1 MSYETVEAIPDLP
14 RCGWVPPTDPLY
26 THYHDTEWG
35 RPIRD
40 GKALFSKLI
49 QDGQQAGLAWITILR
64 KREEMLRVYDG
75 FDPDK
80 VALYTDKDRERL
92 LGNAGIIRSKLK
104 INATISNAQIFVK
117 MRDEEGIDFSDY
129 LWDFVGG
136 APIQNAWKD
145 FKDAPVDSP
154 ESIAMSKDL
163 KKRGFKFVGPV
174 ILYAFMQAVGMI
186 NDHSTDCH
194 AYGCLLYTSPSPRD
208 QRGSRMP
215 SSA

>member
-1 MSYETVEAIPDLP
+1 MSYLTQDAIPDLP
-14 RCGWVPPTDPLY
+14 RCGWAPATDPLY

-40 GKALFSKLI
+40 SKSLFSKLI

-64 KREEMLRVYDG
+64 KREEMLRAYDG

-80 VALYTDKDRERL
+80 LVHYTDKDRERL
-92 LGNAGIIRSKLK
+92 LSNAGIIRSKLK
-104 INATISNAQIFVK
+104 INAAITNAKVYVK

-136 APIQNAWKD
+136 TTIQNAWKN

-186 NDHSTDCH
+186 NDHAIGCH
-194 AYGCLLYTSPSPRD
+194 AYEPCKRLGN
-208 QRGSRMP
+208 
-215 SSA
+215 

>member
-40 GKALFSKLI
+40 NKALFSKLI

-92 LGNAGIIRSKLK
+92 LANAGIIRSKLK

-194 AYGCLLYTSPSPRD
+194 AYEPCKKLG
-208 QRGSRMP
+208 
-215 SSA
+215 

>member
-1 MSYETVEAIPDLP
+1 MSYDIIPDLP

-40 GKALFSKLI
+40 SKKLFSKLI

-64 KREEMLRVYDG
+64 KREEMLRAYDG

-80 VALYTDKDRERL
+80 LIHYTDKDRERL
-92 LGNAGIIRSKLK
+92 LSNAGIIRSKLK
-104 INATISNAQIFVK
+104 VNATISNAHIFVK
-117 MRDEEGIDFSDY
+117 MRDEEGINFSDY

-136 APIQNAWKD
+136 TPIQNAWKD
-145 FKDAPVDSP
+145 HKDAPVDSP
-154 ESIAMSKDL
+154 ESIAMSKDM
-163 KKRGFKFVGPV
+163 KKRGFRFVGPV
-174 ILYAFMQAVGMI
+174 ILYAFMQAVGMV

-194 AYGCLLYTSPSPRD
+194 AYESCRVY
-208 QRGSRMP
+208 
-215 SSA
+215 

>member
-1 MSYETVEAIPDLP
+1 MTYDVIPDLP
-14 RCGWVPPTDPLY
+14 RCGWATAHDPLY

-35 RPIRD
+35 RPIHD
-40 GKALFSKLI
+40 SKSLFSKLI

-92 LGNAGIIRSKLK
+92 LSNAGVIRSKLK
-104 INATISNAQIFVK
+104 VNAAITNAQVFLK
-117 MRDEEGIDFSDY
+117 MRDEDGIDFSDY

-136 APIQNAWKD
+136 QTIQNSWEN
-145 FKDAPVDSP
+145 FKDAPVESP

-186 NDHSTDCH
+186 NDHAVDCH
-194 AYGCLLYTSPSPRD
+194 AYEPCKRLGN
-208 QRGSRMP
+208 
-215 SSA
+215 

>member
-1 MSYETVEAIPDLP
+1 MTYDVIPDLP
-14 RCGWVPPTDPLY
+14 RCGWVPPNDPLY

-40 GKALFSKLI
+40 SKALFSKLI

-64 KREEMLRVYDG
+64 KREEMLRAYDG

-80 VALYTDKDRERL
+80 LIHYTDKDRERL
-92 LGNAGIIRSKLK
+92 LSNAGIIRSKLK
-104 INATISNAQIFVK
+104 VNATISNAQAFVK

-136 APIQNAWKD
+136 SPIQNSWEN
-145 FKDAPVDSP
+145 FKDAPVDST

-186 NDHSTDCH
+186 NDHAVGCH
-194 AYGCLLYTSPSPRD
+194 AYEPCKDLG
-208 QRGSRMP
+208 
-215 SSA
+215 

>member
-1 MSYETVEAIPDLP
+1 MTYKTIPNLP

-40 GKALFSKLI
+40 SKALFSKLI

-64 KREEMLRVYDG
+64 KREEMLRAYDG

-80 VALYTDKDRERL
+80 LIYYTDKDRERL
-92 LGNAGIIRSKLK
+92 LSNAGIIRSKLK
-104 INATISNAQIFVK
+104 VNATISNAHIFVK
-117 MRDEEGIDFSDY
+117 MRDEDGIDFSEY

-136 APIQNAWKD
+136 TPIQNSWEK
-145 FKDAPVDSP
+145 FKDAPVESA
-154 ESIAMSKDL
+154 ESIAMSKDM

-186 NDHSTDCH
+186 NDHAIGCH
-194 AYGCLLYTSPSPRD
+194 AYEPCKTLSF
-208 QRGSRMP
+208 
-215 SSA
+215 

>member
-1 MSYETVEAIPDLP
+1 MTYDVIPDLP

-40 GKALFSKLI
+40 SKALFSKLI

-64 KREEMLRVYDG
+64 KREEMLRAYDG

-80 VALYTDKDRERL
+80 LCHYSDKDRERL
-92 LGNAGIIRSKLK
+92 LSNAGIIRSKLK
-104 INATISNAQIFVK
+104 VNAAITNAQIFVK
-117 MRDEEGIDFSDY
+117 MRDEDGIDFSAY

-136 APIQNAWKD
+136 NPIQNAWKD

-194 AYGCLLYTSPSPRD
+194 AYEPCRKLG
-208 QRGSRMP
+208 
-215 SSA
+215 

>member
-194 AYGCLLYTSPSPRD
+194 AYGACKDT
-208 QRGSRMP
+208 
-215 SSA
+215 

>member
-1 MSYETVEAIPDLP
+1 MTYDVIPDLP

-40 GKALFSKLI
+40 SKALFSKLI

-64 KREEMLRVYDG
+64 KREEMLRAYDG

-80 VALYTDKDRERL
+80 VAHYTDKDRERL
-92 LGNAGIIRSKLK
+92 LSNAGIIRSKLK
-104 INATISNAQIFVK
+104 VNAAITNAQIFVK
-117 MRDEEGIDFSDY
+117 MRDEDGIDLSKH
-129 LWDFVGG
+129 LWSFVGD
-136 APIQNAWKD
+136 APIQNAWASH
-145 FKDAPVDSP
+145 KDAPVDSP

-194 AYGCLLYTSPSPRD
+194 AYEPCKSLG
-208 QRGSRMP
+208 
-215 SSA
+215 

>member
-154 ESIAMSKDL
+154 ESIAMSKDM

-194 AYGCLLYTSPSPRD
+194 AYAPCQKLG
-208 QRGSRMP
+208 
-215 SSA
+215 